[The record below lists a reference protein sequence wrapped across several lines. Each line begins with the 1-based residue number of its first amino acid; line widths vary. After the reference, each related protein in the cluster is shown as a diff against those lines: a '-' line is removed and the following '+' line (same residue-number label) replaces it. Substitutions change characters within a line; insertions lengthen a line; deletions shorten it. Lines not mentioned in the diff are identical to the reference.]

1 MGSTQGCHE
10 TYTSFPRTLVYF
22 SQYGYTMSLH
32 SLYDLL
38 YSSMD
43 IGFLFDLVDSLTRE
57 LEIYVDP
64 HQCYTERCLEIS

>member
-1 MGSTQGCHE
+1 MPLH
-10 TYTSFPRTLVYF
+10 F

-32 SLYDLL
+32 SLCDLL

-57 LEIYVDP
+57 LEIYLDP
-64 HQCYTERCLEIS
+64 HQCYTEGCLEISYGSQDSFVNHRASNI